1 MLFADAGFFQNM
13 FFGTLGSLVF
23 GLLGVFLM
31 LAGYKAFD
39 WITPKLNVENEL
51 ITGNLS
57 VAIVVAAIIFSA
69 AYLAA
74 HVVH

>member
-1 MLFADAGFFQNM
+1 MFFADASFFQNM
-13 FFGTLGSLVF
+13 FFGVSGSLIF

-39 WITPKLNVENEL
+39 WITPKLNLENEL
-51 ITGNLS
+51 MTNNLS